1 MFERTCSTWD
11 RFLDVMC
18 VGDVREKLQRF
29 QVEQVGLEESAYR
42 EWMAKAT
49 PASLKAVQLELQE
62 MSQSLGEMTVSDYIV
77 MLKSDVK
84 PTMSDKPLRQRTEA
98 QTIVY
103 HKKALSSLYSSIF
116 RVVRDRFLSLLLPE
130 VHVNLIKNT
139 KDIGDFIRAVH
150 PYGEVLTYL
159 ENDFSKYDKSQDAFI
174 FRLEQYVFEQLGMNR
189 ELLEKWMQGHV
200 DCTLHSFT
208 TGLSVH
214 LRYQRKSGDATT
226 AFGNVLLNILSC
238 SYAYPFSKVVWAVFM
253 GDDSIIAVRK
263 MGECEAAVLVLAE
276 VFNLSAKMYIT
287 AHPYFASHFILVQ
300 DALNYIS
307 MVPDPIKWIEKR
319 SQPVPADDPCWEER
333 YVSARDAG
341 AVYLNQVNTAG
352 LGPAVRV
359 RYGLDLLSAESMA
372 PAIATALS
380 SQEAYRACYEELPE
394 VFVY

>member
-1 MFERTCSTWD
+1 
-11 RFLDVMC
+11 
-18 VGDVREKLQRF
+18 
-29 QVEQVGLEESAYR
+29 
-42 EWMAKAT
+42 
-49 PASLKAVQLELQE
+49 
-62 MSQSLGEMTVSDYIV
+62 
-77 MLKSDVK
+77 
-84 PTMSDKPLRQRTEA
+84 
-98 QTIVY
+98 
-103 HKKALSSLYSSIF
+103 
-116 RVVRDRFLSLLLPE
+116 
-130 VHVNLIKNT
+130 
-139 KDIGDFIRAVH
+139 
-150 PYGEVLTYL
+150 
-159 ENDFSKYDKSQDAFI
+159 
-174 FRLEQYVFEQLGMNR
+174 
-189 ELLEKWMQGHV
+189 
-200 DCTLHSFT
+200 
-208 TGLSVH
+208 
-214 LRYQRKSGDATT
+214 
-226 AFGNVLLNILSC
+226 
-238 SYAYPFSKVVWAVFM
+238 M

-359 RYGLDLLSAESMA
+359 RYGLDQLSAESMA